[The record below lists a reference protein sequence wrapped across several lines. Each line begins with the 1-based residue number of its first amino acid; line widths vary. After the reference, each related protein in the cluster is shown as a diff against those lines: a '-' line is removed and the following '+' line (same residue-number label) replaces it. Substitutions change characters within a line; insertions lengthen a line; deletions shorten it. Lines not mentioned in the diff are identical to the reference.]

1 MQKPERGEREKEVGG
16 WVGGGGMG
24 ELCWDPNAPAFVRAS
39 KEDISPPPLATQA
52 VPVQEG
58 TAGVSRNGGHS
69 ARQTVV
75 LRDYGSP
82 HPAFELRSALRSE
95 SPSEKKVTVGE
106 LEGIGVRSPFCPGA
120 TQAALR
126 KTAWLRGLALHL
138 ESHPEKI

>member
-1 MQKPERGEREKEVGG
+1 MLNFPAGREVVGDDDDTEAEAGERREREGGG
-16 WVGGGGMG
+16 WVGGGGGTG

-82 HPAFELRSALRSE
+82 PPCLPRSHH
-95 SPSEKKVTVGE
+95 TNG
-106 LEGIGVRSPFCPGA
+106 
-120 TQAALR
+120 
-126 KTAWLRGLALHL
+126 
-138 ESHPEKI
+138 

>member
-1 MQKPERGEREKEVGG
+1 M
-16 WVGGGGMG
+16 GGGGTG

-52 VPVQEG
+52 VSVQEG

-82 HPAFELRSALRSE
+82 PPCLPRSHPAFELRSALRSE
-95 SPSEKKVTVGE
+95 SPSKVTVGE
-106 LEGIGVRSPFCPGA
+106 LEEGIGVRSPFYPGA

>member
-1 MQKPERGEREKEVGG
+1 MKWETTTQMQKPERGEREKEVGG
-16 WVGGGGMG
+16 WVGGGTG

-52 VPVQEG
+52 VSVQEG

-82 HPAFELRSALRSE
+82 PPCLPRSHPAFELRSALRSE
-95 SPSEKKVTVGE
+95 RKK
-106 LEGIGVRSPFCPGA
+106 
-120 TQAALR
+120 
-126 KTAWLRGLALHL
+126 
-138 ESHPEKI
+138 